1 MIELLVLAFPLLLMA
16 FMLIME
22 RVEAPIRREADAAG
36 GDPTDAPEFDGTG
49 TTPRAETDRPQQ
61 QGQPGGRVR
70 RRLQPASTRAA
81 NE

>member
-16 FMLIME
+16 FMLVME

-36 GDPTDAPEFDGTG
+36 SGPTDTPEVGTP
-49 TTPRAETDRPQQ
+49 PRVETERPHQQ
-61 QGQPGGRVR
+61 QGQPAGRR